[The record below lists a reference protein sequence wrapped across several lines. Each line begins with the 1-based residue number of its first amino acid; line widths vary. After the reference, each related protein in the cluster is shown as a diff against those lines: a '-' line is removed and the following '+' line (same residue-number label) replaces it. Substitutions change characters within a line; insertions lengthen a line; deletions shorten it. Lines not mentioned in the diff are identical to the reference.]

1 MDLNLDKYYLWILKI
16 FYPLID
22 LLKSQQKVQSQ
33 QVVDQAVMEEDL
45 EVLEVLEAK
54 DSRVDQN
61 SKVEIDLLVVISVEI
76 SEEEM
81 LEDLQNQFK
90 KDDKLNI

>member
-1 MDLNLDKYYLWILKI
+1 
-16 FYPLID
+16 
-22 LLKSQQKVQSQ
+22 
-33 QVVDQAVMEEDL
+33 MEEDL